1 VHQRCRLYQNIHFHY
16 HLVTVHSHNERA
28 ETVHCAAMN
37 MELRIK
43 VPKETKRNREEKD
56 ETKRRKEGKN
66 KKKSRETNEPNNSG
80 RNK

>member
-1 VHQRCRLYQNIHFHY
+1 
-16 HLVTVHSHNERA
+16 
-28 ETVHCAAMN
+28 

-66 KKKSRETNEPNNSG
+66 KKKKVEKPTNLTTVAETNEKRGGKKMWNAHDKS
-80 RNK
+80 KE